1 MPYDENGRWV
11 DSASKLTPTRPAG
24 GGGAPPTRYEEG
36 GAAGGLP
43 PVAPFPGMGA
53 FQGGGAAAGPQVG
66 GGMPAPTGAR
76 TVFEDA
82 TEAAER
88 LMGFLVVLQSREEE
102 EWRYFR
108 LKKGVNFIGR
118 FGSRCE
124 IELRDREASQQHA
137 LLVCTNA
144 ATRIIDLDSSNG
156 TFVQGRRL
164 EIAQLAEG
172 NRIRIGRT
180 TLMYVPFPYVA
191 ED

>member
-1 MPYDENGRWV
+1 MPM
-11 DSASKLTPTRPAG
+11 A
-24 GGGAPPTRYEEG
+24 
-36 GAAGGLP
+36 
-43 PVAPFPGMGA
+43 
-53 FQGGGAAAGPQVG
+53 
-66 GGMPAPTGAR
+66 TGAR

-82 TEAAER
+82 SEAAER

-118 FGSRCE
+118 FGSRCD
-124 IELRDREASQQHA
+124 IELRDRESSQQHA
-137 LLVCTNA
+137 LLVCTNS

-156 TFVQGRRL
+156 TLVQGRRL

-172 NRIRIGRT
+172 DRIQVGRT
-180 TLMYVPFPYVA
+180 ILMYVPFPYVA

>member
-1 MPYDENGRWV
+1 M
-11 DSASKLTPTRPAG
+11 
-24 GGGAPPTRYEEG
+24 AP
-36 GAAGGLP
+36 
-43 PVAPFPGMGA
+43 
-53 FQGGGAAAGPQVG
+53 
-66 GGMPAPTGAR
+66 GAR

-88 LMGFLVVLQSREEE
+88 LMGFLVVVQSREEE

-118 FGSRCE
+118 FGSRCD

-144 ATRIIDLDSSNG
+144 ATRLIDLDSSNG
-156 TFVQGRRL
+156 TQVQGRRL

-172 NRIRIGRT
+172 DRIQVGRT
-180 TLMYVPFPYVA
+180 TMIYVPFPYVA

>member
-11 DSASKLTPTRPAG
+11 DSASKLTAPQPA

-43 PVAPFPGMGA
+43 PVAPFPGMKA
-53 FQGGGAAAGPQVG
+53 FHRGPAASVPA
-66 GGMPAPTGAR
+66 MPMATGAR

-88 LMGFLVVLQSREEE
+88 LMGFLVVVQSREEE

-118 FGSRCE
+118 FGSRCS
-124 IELRDREASQQHA
+124 IELRDREASEQHA
-137 LLVCTNA
+137 LLVCTNS

-156 TFVQGRRL
+156 TIVQGRRI
-164 EIAQLAEG
+164 EIAQLSEG
-172 NRIRIGRT
+172 DRIQVGRT
-180 TLMYVPFPYVA
+180 TMMFVPFPYVA